1 MENFQYLFI
10 EGVGS
15 FELGVCFLAGV
26 GGLAC
31 VLLYKSFSM
40 QIQ

>member
-1 MENFQYLFI
+1 MENFQQLFI

-15 FELGVCFLAGV
+15 FELGVCFLGGA